1 MPIFLY
7 ISLHKLYNRLRVTQ
21 LHNTIWRCTILRKVL
36 AILSLIAVVLAAG
49 AAFAAEPIK
58 IGYLAALTGDFA
70 QYGVRINSFLYCLD
84 LCVRIN
90 YHTNYLYLCVRIKQ
104 GATYDSF

>member
-70 QYGVRINSFLYCLD
+70 QYGITEVNMAKLGVD
-84 LCVRIN
+84 DVN
-90 YHTNYLYLCVRIKQ
+90 AQ
-104 GATYDSF
+104 GGVLGRPIELIP